1 MWFFIYSIN
10 NKKYSNVCVKM
21 LRNKY
26 KDIIIFLKKSDFIS
40 RRVSKILSYKK
51 NNIIITIDEEEIVIL
66 DLIESRTYTFSEET
80 TSLLIID
87 FLIYL
92 NNQYQ
97 ATI

>member
-1 MWFFIYSIN
+1 MCD
-10 NKKYSNVCVKM
+10 KTTK
-21 LRNKY
+21 NKY
-26 KDIIIFLKKSDFIS
+26 KEVIIFLKNNGFLS
-40 RRVSKILSYKK
+40 RRVANIFSYKK
-51 NNIIITIDEEEIVIL
+51 NGIIITIYDYEVEIL

>member
-1 MWFFIYSIN
+1 
-10 NKKYSNVCVKM
+10 M

-26 KDIIIFLKKSDFIS
+26 KEIIVFLKKSNFIN
-40 RRVSKILSYKK
+40 RKITKILSYKK
-51 NNIIITIDEEEIVIL
+51 NNIIISFYEKEIIIL